1 MNPSRRMLC
10 NVINHFQL
18 ACLSFRKFLFDFLL
32 LHQSSAKVLSNTYTP
47 FLVDFPVSQHC
58 DTMTIQFDTEKKKFM
73 NLLRVTLFIGRIFF
87 LASLRHSTLLTKST
101 FRRKVHTLMQI
112 GKFIYVQL
120 FLIIR
125 ISPPLTYYLY
135 LFVPKCTY
143 QHHFITTILIRP
155 KAQLPLSCCMQLK
168 MIQVTLGHYKYMLHS
183 RWSNLS

>member
-47 FLVDFPVSQHC
+47 FLVDFPVSRHC
-58 DTMTIQFDTEKKKFM
+58 DTMTIQLDTEKKNHEFFKYYIIHRENIF
-73 NLLRVTLFIGRIFF
+73 LSFIATLDTFDKVYFQKVQYSHVEWKVYLCIAFF
-87 LASLRHSTLLTKST
+87 NN
-101 FRRKVHTLMQI
+101 QN
-112 GKFIYVQL
+112 Y
-120 FLIIR
+120 
-125 ISPPLTYYLY
+125 PPLTYYLY

-183 RWSNLS
+183 RWSYLS

>member
-47 FLVDFPVSQHC
+47 FLVDFPVSRHC
-58 DTMTIQFDTEKKKFM
+58 DTMTIQLDTEKKNFM
-73 NLLRVTLFIGRIFF
+73 NFFSVTLFMGRIFF

-101 FRRKVHTLMQI
+101 FRRYSTLMQN

-120 FLIIR
+120 FLTIR

-183 RWSNLS
+183 RWSYLS